1 MSENVNSGNH
11 AEFSRAL
18 FIPIILT
25 FAIPIVFVGPI
36 GMYVGAL
43 SMSEFVRMIADP
55 LYWLF
60 LVVVAGGVPVGVYK
74 LYLAQVKKYDAGK
87 IDIMGL
93 LHFVKFYFISLVLV
107 VIAAQLGLACLI
119 TFRATR
125 GGFSYENFGGAS
137 GLAFWIFL
145 INGITFTV
153 ATSFYLQY
161 MLNLEKSLSW
171 LAATK
176 GQYVMHIM
184 FRTTIIIAFA
194 VIGLIT
200 LICSPLFVPV
210 NLKNITK
217 TLYGKLIPLAT
228 VGGIA
233 TVINIY
239 NSLNGIK
246 NGIEELSVFTGKL
259 ADRKYDME
267 SIPLTLRN
275 EMGDLINNINL
286 FREMMHSLLKNMKD
300 SASASIRTAGDLSQN
315 MDRAGGSVMNITSAV
330 QNVEMEMENQA
341 AVVDQSQASVNQIL
355 GRIRDLNE
363 SIEGQATSVNES
375 SAAVDEMVA
384 NINSVTQVLEKNS
397 AAVSELGVASDEG
410 RNAVKK
416 SVSIAEDVIKQ
427 SSGLMEASNIIQTKA
442 SQTNLLAM
450 NAAIESA
457 HAGEAGKGFAVVA
470 DEIRKLAEQSN
481 KQGKAIKTSLKS
493 LSGALT
499 NIAQS
504 IMEVQEKFDTIYNV
518 AQIVKNQETVVMN
531 AMSEQ
536 NAGNKQVLDAMKQ
549 ISDATTS
556 VKDGSNEM
564 LGGAEQVAIEMANLS
579 DVTRRINESM
589 TSISASV
596 TEITSAMEL
605 VSQSSSKN
613 QEDIN
618 ALAAEIATFK
628 L

>member
-1 MSENVNSGNH
+1 MSDTISSGNH
-11 AEFSRAL
+11 AAFNRSI
-18 FIPIILT
+18 FIPILFT
-25 FAIPIVFVGPI
+25 FAIPIIFVGPI
-36 GMYVGAL
+36 GMYVDAL
-43 SMSEFVRMIADP
+43 SVQEFVRLVGDP
-55 LYWLF
+55 LYWVF
-60 LVVVAGGVPVGVYK
+60 LLVVAGCVPTAVY
-74 LYLAQVKKYDAGK
+74 YTYVAQVKKYDAGK
-87 IDIMGL
+87 IDVMGL
-93 LHFVKFYFISLVLV
+93 LHFVKYYFMLLVLV
-107 VIAAQLGLACLI
+107 IIGFELGLAYFI
-119 TFRATR
+119 TVRAPQR
-125 GGFSYENFGGAS
+125 GFTYQNFGGAS
-137 GLAFWIFL
+137 GLSFWIFL
-145 INGITFTV
+145 INGVTFTV
-153 ATSFYLQY
+153 ATFFYLLF

-171 LAATK
+171 LPATK
-176 GQYVMHIM
+176 GVYVMHIM

-200 LICSPLFVPV
+200 LICSPLFVPA
-210 NLKNITK
+210 NLKNISA

-228 VGGIA
+228 IGGIA
-233 TVINIY
+233 TVFNIY

-246 NGIEELSVFTGKL
+246 NGIGQLSEFTGKL
-259 ADRKYDME
+259 ADRKYDMTPV
-267 SIPLTLRN
+267 PLTLRN
-275 EMGDLINNINL
+275 EMGDLINNVNL
-286 FREMMHSLLKNMKD
+286 FREMMQGLLMNMKD

-315 MDRAGGSVMNITSAV
+315 MDRAGGSVSNITSAV
-330 QNVEMEMENQA
+330 QNVEMEMENQS
-341 AVVDQSQASVNQIL
+341 AVVEESHASVNQIL
-355 GRIRDLNE
+355 GRIRELND
-363 SIEGQATSVNES
+363 SIEGQSACVNQS

-397 AAVSELGVASDEG
+397 AAVNELGVASDEG

-416 SVSIAEDVIKQ
+416 SVVIAEDVIKQ
-427 SSGLMEASNIIQTKA
+427 SSGLMDASNIIQTIA

-504 IMEVQEKFDTIYNV
+504 IMEVQEKFDTIYSV
-518 AQIVKNQETVVMN
+518 AQIVKNQESVVMN

-536 NAGNKQVLDAMKQ
+536 NEGNKQVLDAMRQ
-549 ISDATTS
+549 ISEATVS
-556 VKDGSNEM
+556 VKDGSTEM
-564 LGGAEQVAIEMANLS
+564 LNGAEQVALEMGNLS

-596 TEITSAMEL
+596 TDISSAMDL
-605 VSQSSSKN
+605 VSRSSSKN
-613 QEDIN
+613 QDDIN